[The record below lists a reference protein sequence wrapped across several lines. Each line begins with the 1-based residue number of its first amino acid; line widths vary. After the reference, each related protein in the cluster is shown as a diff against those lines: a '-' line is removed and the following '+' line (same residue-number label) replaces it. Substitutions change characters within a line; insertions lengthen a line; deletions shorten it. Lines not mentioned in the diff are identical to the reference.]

1 MRNYGIAWRRFILL
15 QKCQING
22 RTLFAPTYKQRIYV
36 DCRGRRPRRPACL
49 SLLQHSCIACRRFIF
64 FHSKRALHV
73 SCVRSA
79 RFVYMCKPPIYALF
93 CIICTI
99 ARLKWLFIFLLYIT
113 FTLYIY
119 LYNIFSICIYI

>member
-49 SLLQHSCIACRRFIF
+49 SLLQHSCIACRQSIF
-64 FHSKRALHV
+64 CCSKRALHV
-73 SCVRSA
+73 SCVRVCVPIGEFLHRSSLDIL
-79 RFVYMCKPPIYALF
+79 CKLTKLP
-93 CIICTI
+93 
-99 ARLKWLFIFLLYIT
+99 
-113 FTLYIY
+113 
-119 LYNIFSICIYI
+119 

>member
-49 SLLQHSCIACRRFIF
+49 SLLQHSCIACRQSIF
-64 FHSKRALHV
+64 CCSNRALHV
-73 SCVRSA
+73 SCVRVCVPSVPIGEFLH
-79 RFVYMCKPPIYALF
+79 RSSLDILCKLTKLP
-93 CIICTI
+93 
-99 ARLKWLFIFLLYIT
+99 
-113 FTLYIY
+113 
-119 LYNIFSICIYI
+119 